1 MADVFVSYAS
11 ADRDVAFRIVA
22 YLEAQG
28 IRCWVAP
35 RDVGPGV
42 EYGEAIID
50 AIGEARAL
58 VLVLSDQSNESQFV
72 RKEVERAVSK
82 TKPVLPVRIR
92 EVTPSGA
99 LEFYISSAQ
108 WVDAWKS
115 PMEQHLLPL
124 VAAIKA
130 MAAPGAPPPRSPVPA
145 AAPASASSNRLL
157 LAVGLV
163 AVLAIGV
170 AGTLWFTRSPASPE
184 ASASTSPVAEGSGET
199 VSDTGA
205 AEAARQAAPAAL
217 EQASPPLS
225 PETSAAVA
233 AATEAA
239 ASAAQ
244 STAPPSAATSAPMTA
259 PAPVAA
265 PPLAPARPGRGEVAF
280 FAGTWCQ
287 PYNGLTIV
295 YEVIRTGADTVLTRV
310 DHPQAAPWD
319 VNARIVPIAG
329 GFEMQPLDEAPT
341 DANVARF
348 EIIDDDMMKLVFAN
362 GAAEDGSILRMRCDG
377 RKD

>member
-11 ADRDVAFRIVA
+11 ADRDVAFRIVD
-22 YLEAQG
+22 YLEGQG

-42 EYGEAIID
+42 EYGEAIIG

-115 PMEQHLLPL
+115 PMEQHLGPL

-130 MAAPGAPPPRSPVPA
+130 MGAPGSAPVRSVAPQRPATGARPV
-145 AAPASASSNRLL
+145 LGIG
-157 LAVGLV
+157 LALV
-163 AVLAIGV
+163 AVAALGV
-170 AGTLWFTRSPASPE
+170 AATLWFTRVPAPE
-184 ASASTSPVAEGSGET
+184 EAPTQAAAPSRTEPGPAEAE
-199 VSDTGA
+199 A
-205 AEAARQAAPAAL
+205 EAEAAAGQSP
-217 EQASPPLS
+217 SPP
-225 PETSAAVA
+225 
-233 AATEAA
+233 AA
-239 ASAAQ
+239 ASDAVPAATAAQ
-244 STAPPSAATSAPMTA
+244 TAATTSPPPPAVVQAPTPA
-259 PAPVAA
+259 PAVPAG
-265 PPLAPARPGRGEVAF
+265 PARDDVAF

-310 DHPQAAPWD
+310 DHPQAQPWD
-319 VNARIVPIAG
+319 VASRIVPVAG
-329 GFEMQPLDEAPT
+329 GFEMQPVDEPVAVDNT
-341 DANVARF
+341 ARF
-348 EIIDDDMMKLVFAN
+348 EIVDDRMMKLVYAN

>member
-11 ADRDVAFRIVA
+11 ADRDVAFRIVD

-42 EYGEAIID
+42 EYGQAIID

-130 MAAPGAPPPRSPVPA
+130 MAAPGSPPVKSTVPA
-145 AAPASASSNRLL
+145 AGSPKVWYMRPPVWVAIAIVVTL
-157 LAVGLV
+157 LAMSL
-163 AVLAIGV
+163 I
-170 AGTLWFTRSPASPE
+170 PAFRHKIVVDLPQ
-184 ASASTSPVAEGSGET
+184 
-199 VSDTGA
+199 
-205 AEAARQAAPAAL
+205 R
-217 EQASPPLS
+217 
-225 PETSAAVA
+225 TSAL
-233 AATEAA
+233 
-239 ASAAQ
+239 
-244 STAPPSAATSAPMTA
+244 
-259 PAPVAA
+259 PAKPE
-265 PPLAPARPGRGEVAF
+265 RNDIAF
-280 FAGTWCQ
+280 FTGTWCQ

-295 YEVIRTGADTVLTRV
+295 YEVVRTGADTVLTRV
-310 DHPQAAPWD
+310 DHPQSPPWD
-319 VNARIVPIAG
+319 AGARIVPIAG
-329 GFEMQPLDEAPT
+329 GFEMQPLGEPASED
-341 DANVARF
+341 NVARF
-348 EIIDDDMMKLVFAN
+348 EIVDDTMMKLVFAN

>member
-11 ADRDVAFRIVA
+11 ADRDVAFRIVG
-22 YLEAQG
+22 YLEEQG

-42 EYGEAIID
+42 EYGQAIID
-50 AIGEARAL
+50 AIGEVRAL

-115 PMEQHLLPL
+115 PMEQHLGPL

-130 MAAPGAPPPRSPVPA
+130 MGTPGSAPVRSTPAPRP
-145 AAPASASSNRLL
+145 APAGANRLMIGL
-157 LAVGLV
+157 GLA
-163 AVLAIGV
+163 AVLGLGI
-170 AGTLWFTRSPASPE
+170 AGTLWFTR
-184 ASASTSPVAEGSGET
+184 
-199 VSDTGA
+199 
-205 AEAARQAAPAAL
+205 APAPVDA
-217 EQASPPLS
+217 P
-225 PETSAAVA
+225 

-239 ASAAQ
+239 AA
-244 STAPPSAATSAPMTA
+244 AATPNTAETQAPA
-259 PAPVAA
+259 PAQAAAEPAPEPPAPVA
-265 PPLAPARPGRGEVAF
+265 PPPTVVYVPTPAPAAASVPALPARDDVAF

-295 YEVIRTGADTVLTRV
+295 YDVIRTGADTVLTRV
-310 DHPQAAPWD
+310 DHPQAQPWD
-319 VNARIVPIAG
+319 VASRIVPVAG
-329 GFEMQPLDEAPT
+329 GFEMQPVDEPVAADNT
-341 DANVARF
+341 ARF
-348 EIIDDDMMKLVFAN
+348 EIVDDRMMKLVFAN

>member
-11 ADRDVAFRIVA
+11 ADRDVAFRIVG
-22 YLEAQG
+22 YLEEQG

-130 MAAPGAPPPRSPVPA
+130 MGAPGSAPVRSVAPQKPLPRAGVRNGLNIGLALVAVAALGVAATLWFTRAPPPSQAPAAAQAVMPAPSGGEPLSTAPAEAATDTAVAADRAPTHSAAEPGSVEAAAPAATATQSPPPTVVHVPAPVPA
-145 AAPASASSNRLL
+145 AATP
-157 LAVGLV
+157 
-163 AVLAIGV
+163 
-170 AGTLWFTRSPASPE
+170 
-184 ASASTSPVAEGSGET
+184 
-199 VSDTGA
+199 TG
-205 AEAARQAAPAAL
+205 
-217 EQASPPLS
+217 
-225 PETSAAVA
+225 
-233 AATEAA
+233 
-239 ASAAQ
+239 
-244 STAPPSAATSAPMTA
+244 PS
-259 PAPVAA
+259 
-265 PPLAPARPGRGEVAF
+265 RGDVAF

-319 VNARIVPIAG
+319 VAARIVPVAG
-329 GFEMQPLDEAPT
+329 GFEMQPVDEPVADDNT
-341 DANVARF
+341 ARF
-348 EIIDDDMMKLVFAN
+348 EIVDDSMMKLVFAN
-362 GAAEDGSILRMRCDG
+362 GVAEDGSILRMRCAG

>member
-11 ADRDVAFRIVA
+11 ADRDVAFRIVG
-22 YLEAQG
+22 YLEEQG

-130 MAAPGAPPPRSPVPA
+130 MGAPGAAPVRSVAPQK
-145 AAPASASSNRLL
+145 PASRAGARRGLSIG
-157 LAVGLV
+157 LALV
-163 AVLAIGV
+163 AVAALGAAV
-170 AGTLWFTRSPASPE
+170 TLWFTRAPTPPQAPTSTQAVTPVPAGNEPS
-184 ASASTSPVAEGSGET
+184 STAP
-199 VSDTGA
+199 
-205 AEAARQAAPAAL
+205 AEAAGDTVAAPAHSGA
-217 EQASPPLS
+217 E
-225 PETSAAVA
+225 PEAVEAATQA
-233 AATEAA
+233 AA
-239 ASAAQ
+239 AAQ
-244 STAPPSAATSAPMTA
+244 SKPPPTVVHVPA
-259 PAPVAA
+259 PAPAA
-265 PPLAPARPGRGEVAF
+265 PTGPSRSDVAF
-280 FAGTWCQ
+280 FTGTWCQ

-319 VNARIVPIAG
+319 VSARIVPVAG
-329 GFEMQPLDEAPT
+329 GFEMQPVDEPVAGDNT
-341 DANVARF
+341 ARF
-348 EIIDDDMMKLVFAN
+348 EIVDDSMMKLVFAN
-362 GAAEDGSILRMRCDG
+362 GVAEDGSILRMRCAG

>member
-28 IRCWVAP
+28 IHCWVAP

-42 EYGEAIID
+42 EYGQAIID
-50 AIGEARAL
+50 AIGEVRAL

-130 MAAPGAPPPRSPVPA
+130 MAAPGAPPPVRSTAPMA
-145 AAPASASSNRLL
+145 AAVPASSNKAM
-157 LAVGLV
+157 LALGLV
-163 AVLAIGV
+163 AVLAVGV
-170 AGTLWFTRSPASPE
+170 AGTLWFTRTPAPQATDAAVPSSAATAPAATNATPE
-184 ASASTSPVAEGSGET
+184 PSAPESTTETDPAPQAAATTSPDPVA
-199 VSDTGA
+199 
-205 AEAARQAAPAAL
+205 AAPAVDA
-217 EQASPPLS
+217 PP
-225 PETSAAVA
+225 PGARPVAVA
-233 AATEAA
+233 
-239 ASAAQ
+239 Q
-244 STAPPSAATSAPMTA
+244 A

-265 PPLAPARPGRGEVAF
+265 APATPGRGDVAF

-310 DHPQAAPWD
+310 DHPQASPWD
-319 VNARIVPIAG
+319 VAARIVPIAG
-329 GFEMQPLDEAPT
+329 GFEMQPLEEAAT

-348 EIIDDDMMKLVFAN
+348 EIIDDNMMKLVFAN

>member
-11 ADRDVAFRIVA
+11 ADRDVAFRIVG
-22 YLEAQG
+22 YLEEQG

-42 EYGEAIID
+42 EYGQAIID
-50 AIGEARAL
+50 AIGEVRAL

-115 PMEQHLLPL
+115 PMEQHLGPL

-130 MAAPGAPPPRSPVPA
+130 MGTPGSAPVRSTPAPRP
-145 AAPASASSNRLL
+145 APAGANRLMIGL
-157 LAVGLV
+157 GLA
-163 AVLAIGV
+163 AVLGLGI
-170 AGTLWFTRSPASPE
+170 AGTLWFTR
-184 ASASTSPVAEGSGET
+184 
-199 VSDTGA
+199 
-205 AEAARQAAPAAL
+205 APAPVDA
-217 EQASPPLS
+217 P
-225 PETSAAVA
+225 

-239 ASAAQ
+239 AA
-244 STAPPSAATSAPMTA
+244 AATPNTAETQAPA
-259 PAPVAA
+259 PAPAQAAAEPAPEPPAPVA
-265 PPLAPARPGRGEVAF
+265 PPPTVVYVPTPAPAAASVPVLPARDDVAF

-295 YEVIRTGADTVLTRV
+295 YDVIRTGADTVLTRV
-310 DHPQAAPWD
+310 DHPQAQPWD
-319 VNARIVPIAG
+319 VASRIVPVAG
-329 GFEMQPLDEAPT
+329 GFEMQPVDEPVAVDNT
-341 DANVARF
+341 ARF
-348 EIIDDDMMKLVFAN
+348 EIVDDRMMKLVFAN

>member
-11 ADRDVAFRIVA
+11 ADRDAAFRIVD

-42 EYGEAIID
+42 EYGQAIID
-50 AIGEARAL
+50 AIGEVRAL

-130 MAAPGAPPPRSPVPA
+130 MAAPGSAPVQSAVPA
-145 AAPASASSNRLL
+145 AGSSKVWYQRPPVWVAIAIIVVL
-157 LAVGLV
+157 LAMSL
-163 AVLAIGV
+163 I
-170 AGTLWFTRSPASPE
+170 PAFRHEIVVDLPQ
-184 ASASTSPVAEGSGET
+184 
-199 VSDTGA
+199 
-205 AEAARQAAPAAL
+205 R
-217 EQASPPLS
+217 
-225 PETSAAVA
+225 TSAL
-233 AATEAA
+233 
-239 ASAAQ
+239 
-244 STAPPSAATSAPMTA
+244 
-259 PAPVAA
+259 PAK
-265 PPLAPARPGRGEVAF
+265 PGRSDIAF

-295 YEVIRTGADTVLTRV
+295 YEVIRTGSDTVLTRV

-329 GFEMQPLDEAPT
+329 GFEMQPLDEPPT
-341 DANVARF
+341 DENVARF
-348 EIIDDDMMKLVFAN
+348 EIVDDTMMKLVFAN

>member
-11 ADRDVAFRIVA
+11 ADRDVAFRIVG
-22 YLEAQG
+22 YLEEQG

-130 MAAPGAPPPRSPVPA
+130 MGAPGAAPVRSVAPPLATPRAGARHGVSIGLALVAVAALGAAAALWFARAPAPAQAPEAEQRSVPA
-145 AAPASASSNRLL
+145 AAEPSSAE
-157 LAVGLV
+157 LA
-163 AVLAIGV
+163 
-170 AGTLWFTRSPASPE
+170 E
-184 ASASTSPVAEGSGET
+184 A
-199 VSDTGA
+199 A
-205 AEAARQAAPAAL
+205 AEAAISAQEAPLPADAI
-217 EQASPPLS
+217 ENV
-225 PETSAAVA
+225 E

-239 ASAAQ
+239 AAAAAAR
-244 STAPPSAATSAPMTA
+244 SAPPA
-259 PAPVAA
+259 PAP
-265 PPLAPARPGRGEVAF
+265 APAVTQVAPVPAGPSRSDVAF
-280 FAGTWCQ
+280 FTGTWCQ

-319 VNARIVPIAG
+319 VPSRIVPVAG
-329 GFEMQPLDEAPT
+329 GFEMQPVDEPVAADNT
-341 DANVARF
+341 ARF
-348 EIIDDDMMKLVFAN
+348 EIVDDSMMKLVFAN
-362 GAAEDGSILRMRCDG
+362 GAVEDGSILRMRCDG